1 MKIIFSSYFFT
12 VSVSGINGNDILT
25 SAVII
30 MILPERKTE
39 CKREILIGKMDA
51 SNILADKAQNCME
64 SNSCERIQTVT
75 QCARRDY
82 VNPISCFPLR
92 MFNFY

>member
-1 MKIIFSSYFFT
+1 MKIIFSSYFFI
-12 VSVSGINGNDILT
+12 VSVCGINGNDILT
-25 SAVII
+25 SAVI

-39 CKREILIGKMDA
+39 CRREILIGKIDD

-75 QCARRDY
+75 QCAWRDY
-82 VNPISCFPLR
+82 VNPISYFPLR